1 MTEPT
6 GRDRRAETPRESGQV
21 TSGHAETPGEVG
33 AEVFAALRKVSTATV
48 TTQLFARG
56 LRNTFLAGLRP
67 LNPAHTRM
75 VGEAFTLRHIPA
87 REDLD
92 VLSVFKDYDHP
103 QRLAVESVGPG
114 QVLVMDCRGQ
124 TRAAS
129 IGGILATR
137 LLRRGAAGL
146 VTDGAVRDSPFFA
159 GLELPAFA
167 AGVCATTNLARHHA
181 VDLQVP
187 IGCAEVPVYPGDVI
201 VADAEG
207 VVCVPRHLAAEVA
220 RDALEQ
226 ERLEDFIQAQ
236 VEAGAPLRGTYPPDE
251 ETLRRYRSTLPGGD
265 ATR

>member
-1 MTEPT
+1 MREPL
-6 GRDRRAETPRESGQV
+6 DADV
-21 TSGHAETPGEVG
+21 LD
-33 AEVFAALRKVSTATV
+33 ALRRVSTATV

-56 LRNTFLAGLRP
+56 LRNTFMQGLRP
-67 LNPAHTRM
+67 LNPGHTRM

-92 VLSVFKDYDHP
+92 VLAVFKDYDHP

-137 LLRRGAAGL
+137 LLRRGVAGL

-159 GLELPAFA
+159 ELPLPAFA

-207 VVCVPRHLAAEVA
+207 VVCVPRHLAAEIA
-220 RDALEQ
+220 RDASAQ
-226 ERLEDFIQAQ
+226 ERLEEFIQSE
-236 VEAGAPLRGTYPPDE
+236 VDAGAPLRGTYPPDE
-251 ETLRRYRSTLPGGD
+251 VTLRRYEARLQDPD
-265 ATR
+265 ASR

>member
-1 MTEPT
+1 MSRVSRVPDAPL
-6 GRDRRAETPRESGQV
+6 GP
-21 TSGHAETPGEVG
+21 EVV
-33 AEVFAALRKVSTATV
+33 EALRRVSTATV

-67 LNPAHTRM
+67 LNPSCARIA
-75 VGEAFTLRHIPA
+75 GEAFTLRHIPA

-92 VLSVFKDYDHP
+92 VLSVFKDHDHP

-114 QVLVMDCRGQ
+114 QVLVMDCRGR

-137 LLRRGAAGL
+137 LLRRGAAGV
-146 VTDGAVRDSPFFA
+146 VTDGAVRDSPFLA
-159 GLELPAFA
+159 ELALPVFA
-167 AGVCATTNLARHHA
+167 AGVCATTNLAGHHA

-226 ERLEDFIQAQ
+226 ERLEEFVQAQ
-236 VEAGAPLRGTYPPDE
+236 VEAGSPLRGTYPPGED
-251 ETLRRYRSTLPGGD
+251 TLRRYRAWRGD
-265 ATR
+265 TP

>member
-1 MTEPT
+1 MQHGSESSGTT
-6 GRDRRAETPRESGQV
+6 G
-21 TSGHAETPGEVG
+21 PGESAG
-33 AEVFAALRKVSTATV
+33 ASGREESAGMLGPEVFEALRQVSTATI

-56 LRNTFLAGLRP
+56 LRNAFLAGLRP
-67 LNPAHTRM
+67 LNPSCTRM

-92 VLSVFKDYDHP
+92 VLSVFRDYDHP
-103 QRLAVESVGPG
+103 QRKAVESVGPG

-159 GLELPAFA
+159 ELELPAFA

-181 VDLQVP
+181 IDMQVP

-207 VVCVPRHLAAEVA
+207 VVCVPRHLAADVA

-226 ERLEDFIQAQ
+226 EHLEEYIQEL
-236 VEAGAPLRGTYPPDE
+236 VENGAPLRGTYPPDE
-251 ETLRRYRSTLPGGD
+251 DTLRAYREK
-265 ATR
+265 R

>member
-1 MTEPT
+1 MT
-6 GRDRRAETPRESGQV
+6 AQV
-21 TSGHAETPGEVG
+21 EGDKGGVEQTDG
-33 AEVFAALRKVSTATV
+33 AIGPEVFAALRRVSTATV

-56 LRNTFLAGLRP
+56 LRNAYLAGLRP
-67 LNPAHTRM
+67 LNPSCTRM
-75 VGEAFTLRHIPA
+75 VGEAFTLRNIPA

-92 VLSVFKDYDHP
+92 VLSVFRDYDHP
-103 QRLAVESVGPG
+103 QRRAVESVGPG
-114 QVLVMDCRGQ
+114 QVLVMDCRGD

-146 VTDGAVRDSPFFA
+146 VTDGAVRDSPFFTD
-159 GLELPAFA
+159 LELPAFA

-226 ERLEDFIQAQ
+226 ERLEEYIQRL
-236 VEAGAPLRGTYPPDE
+236 VDDGAPLRGTYPPDE
-251 ETLRRYRSTLPGGD
+251 ETLRGYRES
-265 ATR
+265 